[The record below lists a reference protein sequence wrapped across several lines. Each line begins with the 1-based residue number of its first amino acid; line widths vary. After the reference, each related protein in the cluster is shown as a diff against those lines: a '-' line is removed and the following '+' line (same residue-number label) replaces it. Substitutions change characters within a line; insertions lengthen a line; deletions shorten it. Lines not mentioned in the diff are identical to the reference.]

1 MFYGQGIKTAKGHC
15 TIMSFRKS
23 NCNPLP
29 YFSSPNLTYEGERLG
44 DEFGYVNDNVKWIR
58 ANRFLLKSVG
68 TEEEE
73 CEFTKGSID

>member
-1 MFYGQGIKTAKGHC
+1 
-15 TIMSFRKS
+15 MSFFG

-29 YFSSPNLTYEGERLG
+29 YFSSPNLTYDGDRLG

-68 TEEEE
+68 TEEEK
-73 CEFTKGSID
+73 CEYTEGSMD

>member
-1 MFYGQGIKTAKGHC
+1 MMFYGQGIKTAKGHC
-15 TIMSFRKS
+15 TIMSFFG

-29 YFSSPNLTYEGERLG
+29 YFSSPNLTYDGERLG

-73 CEFTKGSID
+73 CEYTKGSID